1 MSQALMQFFPTLP
14 MKETEMGECKT
25 EKSCDTS
32 HTHEDEGC
40 TIAEDLLCLAKS
52 AKHELIQE
60 KMKKILEAKIG
71 KKLDK
76 VAEVAVEAA
85 LACMQNKMAE
95 KQACNDYQE
104 KLMAA
109 FKSS

>member
-1 MSQALMQFFPTLP
+1 MS
-14 MKETEMGECKT
+14 ECKT
-25 EKSCDTS
+25 DNSCETENS
-32 HTHEDEGC
+32 CSTGAQTEGEC

-52 AKHELIQE
+52 AKHDLLKER
-60 KMKKILEAKIG
+60 MKKILEAKIG

-85 LACMQNKMAE
+85 LACMQHKMAE
-95 KQACNDYQE
+95 KQACEDYHE

-109 FKSS
+109 FKSN